1 LGETFTQTSDNV
13 KVLID
18 FVLPIKLFSGLNSLN
33 LGRVL
38 KPRAKEELQQW

>member
-1 LGETFTQTSDNV
+1 MEFNFWAFVPTTSS
-13 KVLID
+13 KE
-18 FVLPIKLFSGLNSLN
+18 FC

>member
-1 LGETFTQTSDNV
+1 MSDV
-13 KVLID
+13 K
-18 FVLPIKLFSGLNSLN
+18 IKVFFSYSHEDEKLRDELAKHLKS